1 MRIAVTIRD
10 GQPDNRLQDM
20 ETLWVSAE
28 PTTIAQSADAE
39 TKLFAAGVIDQR
51 TALAA
56 LDYSPQEIDR
66 IINAT
71 QTNGAL
77 A

>member
-1 MRIAVTIRD
+1 
-10 GQPDNRLQDM
+10 M

-28 PTTIAQSADAE
+28 TSTLAQTADAE
-39 TKLFAAGVIDQR
+39 TKLYAAGVIDQR
-51 TALAA
+51 TALSA

-66 IINAT
+66 IIDAT
-71 QTNGAL
+71 QRNGAI